1 MLRLICLILIISYC
15 ATVISAKKKGKNKKK
30 SKGKKNSKSKKGKG
44 KENEYTDF
52 DEEYSKCWEA
62 EKVIDGCLAMSKWLL
77 WFHFGS
83 CNSLYFYSWY
93 TVHKYAPAIT
103 IIFYQNPLSWVELTA
118 AGVFFSQTK
127 GNDINLNNRPQMQND
142 TENDIKYHIFLIIM
156 LGYFTIQQY
165 NGRSLPQ
172 VGTA

>member
-103 IIFYQNPLSWVELTA
+103 IIFYQNPLSWVQLTA
-118 AGVFFSQTK
+118 AGVTK
-127 GNDINLNNRPQMQND
+127 GNDINLNNRNHMQNYK
-142 TENDIKYHIFLIIM
+142 ENKI
-156 LGYFTIQQY
+156 
-165 NGRSLPQ
+165 GRSLFPFIHGLRI
-172 VGTA
+172 VIK